1 MTAHTRIRRA
11 PLQALIPVLASALL
25 SSPSAESEPAR
36 PFPAAPLAIVI
47 AAQGDQALQQILEES
62 RQSLRGLS
70 LPSLAQ
76 ASGAEFHAAS
86 AASQ

>member
-1 MTAHTRIRRA
+1 MPALTRIRRA
-11 PLQALIPVLASALL
+11 PLQALVPLLASALL
-25 SSPSAESEPAR
+25 PSPSAESEPAR
-36 PFPAAPLAIVI
+36 PLQSAPLAIVI

-76 ASGAEFHAAS
+76 APGAGFDAAG
-86 AASQ
+86 AVSQ